1 MTKALFFDPARTF
14 EDNYANGPFNMD
26 QVEYRDEST
35 ESKFS
40 FLGFPVRS
48 PFGIAAGS
56 LPTSRHTNAAFKL
69 GYDVVVYKTQRSG
82 EFPSNPFPNVLPID
96 VQGDIT
102 LDRLKKPFVVRSDFP
117 KNLKELSITNSFG
130 VPSYGPSVW
139 SDDLT
144 RAVEG
149 AGTGQLLIMSVVGT
163 IREGMSAPEYY
174 NDFAVA
180 AQEAKDAGAQ
190 VIEINLSCPN
200 VASEGIICYSIDAVY
215 EICRL
220 TKEAI
225 GDTPLVI
232 KVGYYASDQ
241 QELLERIVEKVSP
254 YIGAI
259 SSINTLSG
267 EIVKKDGSQALPG
280 KGRLRSGICGAGIA
294 WAGLD
299 MVQRLDTLRREK
311 GYTYEII
318 GVGGVMSPADFDE
331 YRKAGADLVQSVTGA
346 MWNPSLAAEIKATL

>member
-1 MTKALFFDPARTF
+1 MTKALFYDPTRTF
-14 EDNYANGPFNMD
+14 EDNYANGPFNMGQID
-26 QVEYRDEST
+26 YQDENT
-35 ESKFS
+35 ASKFS

-82 EFPSNPFPNVLPID
+82 EFPSNPFPNVLPLD
-96 VQGDIT
+96 VRGDIT
-102 LDRLKKPFVVRSDFP
+102 LDRLKEPFVVRSDFP
-117 KNLKELSITNSFG
+117 ENLKELSITNSFG
-130 VPSYGPSVW
+130 VPSYGPTVW
-139 SDDLT
+139 GDDLT
-144 RAVEG
+144 RAV
-149 AGTGQLLIMSVVGT
+149 AGVGIGQLLIMSVVGT
-163 IREGMSAPEYY
+163 IREGMTPSQYY

-180 AQEAKDAGAQ
+180 ALEAKDAGTQ

-215 EICRL
+215 EICKL

-225 GDTPLVI
+225 GETPLVI
-232 KVGYYASDQ
+232 KVGYYTPDQ

-267 EIVKKDGSQALPG
+267 EIVKEDGSQALPG

-299 MVQRLDTLRREK
+299 MVRRLHTLRREK

-318 GVGGVMSPADFDE
+318 GVGGVMSPADFSD
-331 YRKAGADLVQSVTGA
+331 YRKVGADLVQSVTGA
-346 MWNPSLAAEIKATL
+346 MWNPDLAAQIKKTL

>member
-1 MTKALFFDPARTF
+1 MTEALFYDPARTF

-26 QVEYRDEST
+26 QKDYRDGSIKSQFT
-35 ESKFS
+35 
-40 FLGFPVRS
+40 FLGFPVQS

-56 LPTSRHTNAAFKL
+56 LPTSRHTNAAFTL

-96 VQGDIT
+96 VTGDIT
-102 LDRLKKPFVVRSDFP
+102 LDRLKKPFVVRKEYPTD
-117 KNLKELSITNSFG
+117 LKELSITNSFG
-130 VPSYGPSVW
+130 VPSYGPTVW
-139 SDDLT
+139 QDDLT
-144 RAVEG
+144 KALQG

-163 IREGMSAPEYY
+163 IREGMTATEYY

-180 AQEAKDAGAQ
+180 AREAKDAGAQ

-200 VASEGIICYSIDAVY
+200 VASEGVICYSIDAVY
-215 EICRL
+215 EICKL

-225 GDTPLVI
+225 GDIPLII
-232 KVGYYASDQ
+232 KVGYYAPEQ
-241 QELLERIVEKVSP
+241 QQLLEDIVEKVSP

-259 SSINTLSG
+259 SSINTLAG
-267 EIVKKDGSQALPG
+267 EIVKEDGTQALPG
-280 KGRLRSGICGAGIA
+280 KGRLRSGICGAGIS

-299 MVQRLDTLRREK
+299 MVQRLHALRKQK

-318 GVGGVMSPADFDE
+318 GVGGVMSPAEFHE
-331 YRKAGADLVQSVTGA
+331 YRKAGANLVQSVTGA
-346 MWNPSLAAEIKATL
+346 MWNQYLARDIKATL

>member
-1 MTKALFFDPARTF
+1 MTKALFYDPARTF

-26 QVEYRDEST
+26 EVDYQDKST
-35 ESKFS
+35 DSKFS

-82 EFPSNPFPNVLPID
+82 EFPSNLFPNVLPLD

-117 KNLKELSITNSFG
+117 DNLKELSITNSFG

-144 RAVEG
+144 HAVEG

-163 IREGMSAPEYY
+163 IREGMTPSEYY

-180 AQEAKDAGAQ
+180 ASEAKDAGAK

-200 VASEGIICYSIDAVY
+200 VASEGVICYSIDAVY
-215 EICRL
+215 EICKL

-232 KVGYYASDQ
+232 KVGYYTPDQ
-241 QELLERIVEKVSP
+241 QELLERIVERVSP
-254 YIGAI
+254 YVEAI
-259 SSINTLSG
+259 SSINTLQG
-267 EIVKKDGSQALPG
+267 EIVNKDGTQALPG

-299 MVQRLDTLRREK
+299 MVQRLDAIRREK

-331 YRKAGADLVQSVTGA
+331 YRTAGADLVQSVTGA
-346 MWNPSLAAEIKATL
+346 MWNPMLAAEIKASL